1 MDMQTWREDRN
12 GCAGVRAGEVE
23 KIDHQKDK
31 LLGLSELD
39 VVEVLGKPDINEL
52 SKRNQKFYYYYIESG
67 PACGSLKADN
77 PVALAIRFNAV
88 GLAKE
93 IRLEKVYR

>member
-1 MDMQTWREDRN
+1 MDTWREDRN
-12 GCAGVRAGEVE
+12 GCAGVRAGEIAKME
-23 KIDHQKDK
+23 HQKGK

-39 VVEVLGKPDINEL
+39 IVKVLGKPDVNEL

-67 PACGSLKADN
+67 PACGALKESN
-77 PVALAIRFNAV
+77 PVALAIRFNAM

-93 IRLEKVYR
+93 VRLEKVYR